1 MLEYKV
7 FGRCCRCIDADPAT
21 GRPAWLADPAVRV
34 IETDPDVE
42 ATFLSAGFA
51 SSVALRDRRACPRW
65 RRAPDAGAASI
76 VPSRRPDDARRAR
89 DHDGA
94 GRARKRKRPRAEGD
108 LPSLRGRE
116 RDAHEQLRRV
126 QHRQGAEVR
135 VHLRAD
141 AGRVPAPDPGL
152 PRCLVR
158 RLQRHLH
165 ADASDERQVLH
176 RGRLLG
182 WRRLVQGRR
191 QGRGRRAVP
200 VQRPRGRRRVH
211 VPGRPQRARDGGD
224 HRAGAGAPG
233 RARAHE
239 QRARHHVP
247 DHQHRHDG
255 LRRTATV
262 RSRAIVATAR
272 RRTRTG

>member
-1 MLEYKV
+1 MSLH
-7 FGRCCRCIDADPAT
+7 GDLMTPAE
-21 GRPAWLADPAVRV
+21 P
-34 IETDPDVE
+34 ETTTVQ
-42 ATFLSAGFA
+42 G
-51 SSVALRDRRACPRW
+51 AL
-65 RRAPDAGAASI
+65 GN
-76 VPSRRPDDARRAR
+76 
-89 DHDGA
+89 GE
-94 GRARKRKRPRAEGD
+94 RPRAEGD
-108 LPSLRGRE
+108 LPSLRGRQ

-176 RGRLLG
+176 RGGLLG
-182 WRRLVQGRR
+182 WRRVVQGRR

-200 VQRPRGRRRVH
+200 VQRPRRRRRVH

-255 LRRTATV
+255 LRRRRQPGLGRSL
-262 RSRAIVATAR
+262 RSRDAELVPHDEEGAR
-272 RRTRTG
+272 RVAGRPEAVRVRVHGGHAEPQRSVPVAGQRRRRRDTPSR